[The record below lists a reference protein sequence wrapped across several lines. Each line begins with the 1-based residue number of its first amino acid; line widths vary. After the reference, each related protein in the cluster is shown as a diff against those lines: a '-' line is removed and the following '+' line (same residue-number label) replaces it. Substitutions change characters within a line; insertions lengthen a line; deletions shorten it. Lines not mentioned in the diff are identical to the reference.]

1 MLALLARNGIAYSTS
16 VEGRDFD
23 VLGLPC
29 KLVALMSLFIAPMGA
44 MIVLRRPWRHGF
56 QFQAIELRRD
66 ERNAKMAFKAFAV
79 AVALVLL
86 TAGILVGLFFTRWN
100 VRTLSTAGVQKV
112 VADFKVKN
120 VKGALFSVYQYSDG
134 TKELCLPPNFIA
146 PADAATLAIL
156 AENGIHCRTFVQGRD
171 FGYGSPKQGVALLII
186 SLLVGGAGIIL
197 WRVSRKAL
205 AVVVALVLVVVG
217 TLMGLRTTWHA
228 QSLST
233 AAARTMIAEHQAARF
248 QIIEFSNGSRELWIT
263 PPGSRHYPRFI
274 ATADDSMLTLLA
286 ENKIEFH
293 TSFGYGVPRR
303 GTALLYISILAAG
316 AVTILWWAWKRKRRV
331 PAPAE
336 SRV

>member
-1 MLALLARNGIAYSTS
+1 MAFNFKT
-16 VEGRDFD
+16 
-23 VLGLPC
+23 
-29 KLVALMSLFIAPMGA
+29 
-44 MIVLRRPWRHGF
+44 
-56 QFQAIELRRD
+56 IERRRD

-100 VRTLSTAGVQKV
+100 VRTLSPAGVQKV

-120 VKGALFSVYQYSDG
+120 VKGALFSVCQYSDG

-156 AENGIHCRTFVQGRD
+156 AENGIHYRTLVQGRD

-197 WRVSRKAL
+197 WRVSHKAL
-205 AVVVALVLVVVG
+205 AAVVALVLVAVG

-228 QSLST
+228 QSTFDRGRPDHDRGTPGRAIPDYRIQQWFQGVVDYSAREQVLSPLYRNGGRFH
-233 AAARTMIAEHQAARF
+233 ARPAGR
-248 QIIEFSNGSRELWIT
+248 
-263 PPGSRHYPRFI
+263 
-274 ATADDSMLTLLA
+274 
-286 ENKIEFH
+286 NKIEFH

-316 AVTILWWAWKRKRRV
+316 AVAILWWAWKRKRPL
-331 PAPAE
+331 PATAE
-336 SRV
+336 SSH